1 MHVAHFSFS
10 TNLKEL
16 TKKSLTFQPELLA
29 FWAPFL
35 LLHLGG
41 PDSITAFALEDNE
54 LWIRQLLRLVVQVV
68 AAVYIFFQSLH
79 GNKLLFPTV
88 LVFIASMIKYFERI
102 RALYLASL
110 EKFRDISLKM
120 LCLVK
125 MIVLFRYRK
134 AEIMSSFGSVVAA
147 FSIFYFQ
154 LDKHGF
160 NEFDVRLTY
169 TLFLGAIALDIIA
182 FFILVSSDWTFVA
195 LRNYGEKSKLG
206 KFKNGIAAVNHR
218 FLILKS
224 PRWQRPHVDDKHKV
238 LAVPFL
244 FRRWSGSVS
253 GISWTRYWLKV
264 PPSRVNEVKNGFHPA
279 WQKVIHYLRIGRLIP
294 RKAIAVDNVTRFLHI
309 SKIIDDI
316 RIQRSLSHQPL
327 TEELWQFIF
336 YEIKRKA
343 QYAEDPE
350 AGVKRTVCSASGHCT
365 LQELGANG
373 DHLIK
378 IMEKISKNYVY
389 FSINVTVPVWHLS
402 TELLYNTAEEASNE
416 QTNNARLFSKI
427 LSDYMLYLLLLKPTM
442 MNSSPIYT
450 KRILR
455 RTNSAADELL
465 EKNGIKS
472 RPAKAA
478 CKKIMDEPV
487 PESSDSALEDAIN
500 WPTGFKSWMRI
511 RNGRQIAEY
520 GWRFCHTEQ
529 VIAHQW
535 HTPSML
541 PMVESL
547 LLLFG
552 Y

>member
-1 MHVAHFSFS
+1 MILVDLVPSFKEVKLEEPSIDDFSPAEAVGIIEVQL
-10 TNLKEL
+10 NLVYEVFH
-16 TKKSLTFQPELLA
+16 TKIQVT
-29 FWAPFL
+29 
-35 LLHLGG
+35 HRVLG
-41 PDSITAFALEDNE
+41 
-54 LWIRQLLRLVVQVV
+54 
-68 AAVYIFFQSLH
+68 
-79 GNKLLFPTV
+79 
-88 LVFIASMIKYFERI
+88 
-102 RALYLASL
+102 
-110 EKFRDISLKM
+110 
-120 LCLVK
+120 
-125 MIVLFRYRK
+125 IVLRF
-134 AEIMSSFGSVVAA
+134 ISFGSVVAA